1 MSEEPKYKRFIQRR
15 WKRRRLEGKT
25 GFNPEPESIGA
36 WRETPSTHSV
46 VRLLFHSRSK
56 NGCGERSGEKH
67 NSGSHIWREILS
79 LTLCPFRFSIKRR
92 PTGQCSPSFSVGLI
106 QFRAVSWTNRFLWF
120 ALQRSLL
127 STLLH
132 CRATVQVTFDRPL
145 LVLISAAATPPQ
157 RNNSKMVFRSSN
169 TWGGCEHNCAV
180 LSGVIRARAAE
191 Y

>member
-1 MSEEPKYKRFIQRR
+1 MKEATSRGQNWFQSWSRVHRSMKGNSIYPQRD
-15 WKRRRLEGKT
+15 
-25 GFNPEPESIGA
+25 
-36 WRETPSTHSV
+36 PSS
-46 VRLLFHSRSK
+46 LSQNASK
-56 NGCGERSGEKH
+56 NRRGERSGEKH

-79 LTLCPFRFSIKRR
+79 LTLCPFRFAIKRR

-145 LVLISAAATPPQ
+145 LVLISAAATPPW
-157 RNNSKMVFRSSN
+157 RNNSKMVFRGSN
-169 TWGGCEHNCAV
+169 AWGGCKHNCAV
-180 LSGVIRARAAE
+180 LSGVIRTRAAE
-191 Y
+191 C